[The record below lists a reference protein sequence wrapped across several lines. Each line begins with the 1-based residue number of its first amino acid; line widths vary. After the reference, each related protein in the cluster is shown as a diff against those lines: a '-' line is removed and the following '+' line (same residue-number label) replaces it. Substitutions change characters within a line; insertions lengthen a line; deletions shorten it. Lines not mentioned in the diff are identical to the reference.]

1 MVTAFERP
9 YAWTECHYEEAKP
22 RAFEAKRLFEDTV
35 DMTIELLEA
44 LLHQNESETLDFKS
58 GQYQFEQTTPERQGE
73 ILKDILAF
81 ANAWRQTDAY
91 ILIGVEEKRDA
102 RSVIVGLNGE
112 LSNRNLQ
119 QFVTSKTNRPIAFSY
134 STFSYEDKEV
144 GVLHIPL
151 QDRPVYLLKDFGR
164 LRANLVYIRRS
175 ETTGEA
181 SPDEIVRMAS
191 TAGRIHRD
199 QPTLA
204 LEYGDPKTRSRWG
217 QGALLKVLSCA
228 VPARSR
234 IPEYGA
240 TQSGPF
246 GLTNLSMENRNFYR
260 DAAHY
265 LREHFFVTPVAVVI
279 DNTATAL
286 AEDVIVTIVINTPE
300 VTVRSKEQMPVEPST
315 DRTMALLGRRLK
327 PSKVSVSR
335 FENHHEVV
343 IQLGNVQ
350 PGTTMWA
357 PEPFF
362 IGARKHLD
370 ISAEVRVSANNLR
383 IPSLFHTTLSVKV
396 EERALSVAE
405 IKELAESFH

>member
-1 MVTAFERP
+1 M
-9 YAWTECHYEEAKP
+9 
-22 RAFEAKRLFEDTV
+22 TV
-35 DMTIELLEA
+35 ELLEA

-58 GQYQFEQTTPERQGE
+58 GQYHFEQTTPERQGE
-73 ILKDILAF
+73 VLKDILAF

-91 ILIGVEEKRDA
+91 ILIGVEERRDA
-102 RSVIVGLNGE
+102 RSAIVGLNGE

-119 QFVTSKTNRPIAFSY
+119 QFVTSKTNRPVAFSY
-134 STFSYEDKEV
+134 STFRYEDKEV
-144 GVLHIPL
+144 GVLHIPI
-151 QDRPVYLLKDFGR
+151 QDRPVFLLKDFGR

-191 TAGRIHRD
+191 TTGRIHRD

-204 LEYGDPKTRSRWG
+204 LEYGDPKTRNRCG
-217 QGALLKVLSCA
+217 QGPLLKVLSCA

-234 IPEYGA
+234 IPEYGVA
-240 TQSGPF
+240 QAGPF
-246 GLTNLSMENRNFYR
+246 AMPSLSMENRKFYR

-265 LREHFFVTPVAVVI
+265 FHEHFFVTPVAVAI

-286 AEDVIVTIVINTPE
+286 AEDVIVTVVIEDSE
-300 VTVRSKEQMPVEPST
+300 VTVRSQEQMPVEPST
-315 DRTMALLGRRLK
+315 DRTVALLGHRLK
-327 PSKVSVSR
+327 PSKTLVSR
-335 FENHHEVV
+335 FGNRHEVV

-357 PEPFF
+357 TDPFF
-362 IGARKHLD
+362 IGARKNLD
-370 ISAEVRVSANNLR
+370 INAEVRISANNLR
-383 IPSLFHTTLSVKV
+383 IPSVLSTFFSVKV

-405 IKELAESFH
+405 IRELAESFE